1 MKLAQKKKEEK
12 EDTLKGTLASVMI
25 LGVFL
30 IVSWFSVY
38 ALFLSR

>member
-1 MKLAQKKKEEK
+1 MAQKKKEEK